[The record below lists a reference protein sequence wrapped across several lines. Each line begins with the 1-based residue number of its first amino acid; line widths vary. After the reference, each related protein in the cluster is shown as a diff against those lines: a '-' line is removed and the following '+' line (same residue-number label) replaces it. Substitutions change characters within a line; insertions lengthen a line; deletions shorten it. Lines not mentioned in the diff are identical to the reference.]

1 MMDCWGIASHWD
13 MVTAARS
20 LDDRFT
26 RELELIGAWDGI
38 CGGKKPLDTLGF
50 RCEDLQIGCEGLD
63 VR

>member
-1 MMDCWGIASHWD
+1 MDCWGIAFHWN
-13 MVTAARS
+13 MVTAGRS

-26 RELELIGAWDGI
+26 RELELIGARDGI
-38 CGGKKPLDTLGF
+38 CGRKTPLDTLGL